1 MDIIKAYF
9 PFSFDTKDVQNMIMK
24 IAVYLIIGI
33 VVGLVCTVIGFV
45 PVIGGIVAWL
55 IGGIVGLYLLG
66 GIALTVLDY
75 YKVIK

>member
-9 PFSFDTKDVQNMIMK
+9 PFSFGTTDTTNMILK
-24 IAVYLIIGI
+24 IAVHLIIGI

-45 PVIGGIVAWL
+45 PVVGGIVGWL

-75 YKVIK
+75 FKVIK

>member
-9 PFSFDTKDVQNMIMK
+9 PFSFETKDITNMILK

-33 VVGLVCTVIGFV
+33 VVGLVCTVIGFI
-45 PVIGGIVAWL
+45 PVVGGIVGWL

-75 YKVIK
+75 CKIIK